1 MTRNNLPAYVYADR
15 GYLRFIRRARGQSV
29 MMKEEPGS
37 PEFWDHY
44 NRLLKGREPIPTKR
58 TFKTLRLSYVESDS
72 FTQLK
77 PRTKQDYQKYMDHIM
92 EIWGDLDP
100 RKVEPH
106 HVYKLHQANRD
117 RWRQANYLVQ
127 VLVVLL
133 NHARLIGFLNK
144 EHGNAAKGIPLFK
157 QPGEGWEPRPDDVRS
172 EFEQLATPR
181 ARLVYELSIGLGQ
194 RIGDTLK
201 IRWDHIKDGEY
212 DFTQGKGDKP
222 LTVPLTNRLIAFLAN
237 VRKEGLTIIC
247 GRDGRPA
254 DYRTVTQE
262 MRKVKDAMTH
272 PDARTYVTHG
282 LRKNATIELYQ
293 AGCDD
298 EMVKAVTGH
307 SGAEMLKK
315 YGGRVRQKELARR
328 AQDARNRAEQ
338 NKGGT

>member
-1 MTRNNLPAYVYADR
+1 MTRKNLPKFVYEDR
-15 GYLRFIRRARGQSV
+15 GYLRFIRRSRGQSV
-29 MMKEEPGS
+29 MMKEEFGS

-44 NRLLKGREPIPTKR
+44 NRLLKGREPLPTKR
-58 TFKTLRLSYVESDS
+58 NFKTLRLSYVESDA
-72 FTQLK
+72 FKRLK
-77 PRTKQDYQKYMDHIM
+77 PRTKRDYQKYMEHIIS
-92 EIWGDLDP
+92 IWGDLDP
-100 RKVEPH
+100 RKIETH
-106 HVYKLHQANRD
+106 HIYKLHQANAD
-117 RWRQANYLVQ
+117 HWRQANYLVQ

-144 EHGNAAKGIPLFK
+144 EHGNPAKGIPLFK
-157 QPGEGWEPRPDDVRS
+157 QAGDGWEPWPDVVRA
-172 EFEQLATPR
+172 EFEELAPPR

-212 DFTQGKGDKP
+212 GFTQGKTDKP
-222 LTVPLTNRLIAFLAN
+222 LLVPLTNRLAAYLGT
-237 VRKEGLTIIC
+237 VKKEGLTIVC

-254 DYRTVTQE
+254 DYRTVTEE
-262 MRKVKDAMTH
+262 MRKIKAAMKH
-272 PDARTYVTHG
+272 PEAQRYVTHG

-307 SGAEMLKK
+307 SGVEMLKK
-315 YGGRVRQKELARR
+315 YGGRVRQRELARR

-338 NKGGT
+338 NKSGT